1 MSESRA
7 ARASESVA
15 GHVEPAPRDE
25 QELEE
30 RISRPPAALAAV
42 LGRVPGD
49 LIVLGA
55 GGKMGPSLARM
66 AKRAD
71 PGRRVIAVSRWS
83 DRRAADSLLSDG
95 IETIGADL
103 LDPHALATLPGAPN
117 VVFMA
122 GQKFGTS
129 GSPATTWAMNAA
141 VPAFA
146 AERFAGARTVVFS
159 TGNVYPLTSPARGG
173 SRESDPPA
181 PVGEYAYSCLARE
194 RIFAAAAG
202 RHGTPVAIV
211 RLNYAHDLRYG
222 VLTDLAARIAA
233 GQPVSLAMGYVNVIW
248 QGDANA
254 FSLAALAHA
263 GAPEPF
269 VVNVAGP
276 DTLRVADLARAL
288 GTRLGVE
295 PVLEGGEG
303 ADALLSDGSRMRSL
317 LDHPLLPRDT
327 LLDWVAEWVRGGG
340 RLLGKPTNFERRD
353 GRF

>member
-1 MSESRA
+1 MTPT
-7 ARASESVA
+7 
-15 GHVEPAPRDE
+15 PAPPDE
-25 QELEE
+25 ASLEE
-30 RISRPPAALAAV
+30 RLSRPPATLASTLSRA
-42 LGRVPGD
+42 PGD

-71 PGRRVIAVSRWS
+71 PARRVIAVSRWTDS
-83 DRRAADSLLSDG
+83 AAQAALSRAG
-95 IETIGADL
+95 IETLAADL
-103 LDPHALATLPGAPN
+103 LDPRAMASLPDAPN

-129 GSPATTWAMNAA
+129 GQPATTWAMNAA

-146 AERFAGARTVVFS
+146 AERWAGARTVVFS
-159 TGNVYPLTSPARGG
+159 TGNVYSLTPATRGG
-173 SRESDPPA
+173 SREDDAPA

-202 RHGTPVAIV
+202 RHGSPVSIV

-222 VLTDLAARIAA
+222 VLTDLAVRIAR
-233 GQPVSLAMGYVNVIW
+233 GEPVNLQMGYVNVIW

-254 FSLAALAHA
+254 FALAALARA
-263 GAPEPF
+263 SAPDPF

-288 GTRLGVE
+288 GDRLGVE
-295 PVLEGGEG
+295 PVLDGVEGT
-303 ADALLSDGSRMRSL
+303 DALLSNGTRMREL
-317 LDHPLLPRDT
+317 LDHPLLPLET
-327 LLDWVAEWVRGGG
+327 LLDWVADWVRHGG